1 MEDCSHVSS
10 ISESIKL
17 LVIAVGST
25 DEPVYR
31 VSKEGRGELPF
42 EPTWL
47 AYYFGEVWAWQAH
60 YLQGAGH
67 CGYLDAFWAA
77 CRDLG
82 LDASPLGLVAYDEG
96 SDRYCGTEE
105 TLNWLA
111 IRIRANLARF
121 NVPLPA
127 KGLST
132 LLCKLGLEVPV
143 VGVILSASMGMPI
156 GNLARKP
163 FINGAH

>member
-1 MEDCSHVSS
+1 MEDRSEGSS
-10 ISESIKL
+10 IAESIKL

-31 VSKEGRGELPF
+31 TISEGEGQAPS

-47 AYYFGEVWAWQAH
+47 AYYFKDAWAWQAH
-60 YLQGAGH
+60 YMQGLGS
-67 CGYLDAFWAA
+67 CDYLDAFWTA
-77 CRDLG
+77 CSDVG
-82 LDASPLGLVAYDEG
+82 LDFSPLGLVTYDEDQ
-96 SDRYCGTEE
+96 DRYCSTED

-111 IRIRANLARF
+111 RRIRANLAQL

-132 LLCKLGLEVPV
+132 LLCRLDLDIPV
-143 VGVILSASMGMPI
+143 VGSILSASIVMPHERSRSPTI
-156 GNLARKP
+156 Y
-163 FINGAH
+163 